1 MTEIDQKNP
10 THDADSSVVPLEEGA
25 SGKPPSGEPS
35 AGMSSGKDGEFS
47 VETLQRVRNRDR
59 AALGEFFDFY
69 FEALFGLAYRLTGD
83 RPSAEDLIQDVFLRA
98 YKVIDRL
105 DPERDSAPWLITIT
119 YNAFRDRW
127 RSAEGKRD
135 RSSMSF
141 EDAPPLHETLPS
153 KTENPEQ
160 SAIKSEREELVQEAI
175 TALPV
180 DLRAIV
186 VMHDYLGLDHNKI
199 ASILVITH
207 GAVRKRYSRAL
218 QKMADSLRG
227 SMR

>member
-1 MTEIDQKNP
+1 MTDIDQKNP
-10 THDADSSVVPLEEGA
+10 THDADPPVVPLQEGENRT
-25 SGKPPSGEPS
+25 SSSGEPS
-35 AGMSSGKDGEFS
+35 AGMSTGEDGGFS
-47 VETLQRVRNRDR
+47 METLKRVCDRDQ

-69 FEALFGLAYRLTGD
+69 FDALFGLAYRLTGD
-83 RPSAEDLIQDVFLRA
+83 RVSAEDLIQDVFLRA
-98 YKVIDRL
+98 YKAIDRL
-105 DPERDSAPWLITIT
+105 DPERDPAPWLITIT
-119 YNAFRDRW
+119 YNSFRDRW

-135 RSSMSF
+135 RSSTSF
-141 EDAPPLHETLPS
+141 EDAPHLHETLPS
-153 KTENPEQ
+153 SSKSPEQ
-160 SAIKSEREELVQEAI
+160 SAINSEREELVQEAI

-199 ASILVITH
+199 ATILVITH